1 MTRSLRCTRHSPL
14 FDEMS
19 LAADSDEKK
28 LYRRLLTQS
37 FSTIFMGKPVASRFG
52 QMANRIQDWWI
63 LIPFGNRVY
72 HLPKS
77 VSFNEK
83 RPRKPETDIQKRFE
97 DMKSELP
104 PESFQPGRPGK

>member
-1 MTRSLRCTRHSPL
+1 M
-14 FDEMS
+14 
-19 LAADSDEKK
+19 
-28 LYRRLLTQS
+28 
-37 FSTIFMGKPVASRFG
+37 
-52 QMANRIQDWWI
+52 
-63 LIPFGNRVY
+63 IPFGNRVY

-104 PESFQPGRPGK
+104 PESFQPGRPGKWANAFSDVPFVSGIFH